1 MSLIPAK
8 KQDEFNCWALAS
20 PNYVDITS
28 YTASNKYLAQY
39 DGYVAFRANGNYSTN
54 NTCSILI
61 ENTSLPVRSNSG
73 DILVIFVKKGMH
85 IWTNEGTG
93 LSTPSYVRFFPI
105 LD

>member
-1 MSLIPAK
+1 MALLPSE
-8 KQDEFNCWALAS
+8 KQDEFNGWALAS

-28 YTASNKYLAQY
+28 YTASNKYLAQS
-39 DGYVAFRANGNYSTN
+39 DGYVSFRANTNYTTG

-61 ENTSLPVRSNSG
+61 ENAALPVRSNSG